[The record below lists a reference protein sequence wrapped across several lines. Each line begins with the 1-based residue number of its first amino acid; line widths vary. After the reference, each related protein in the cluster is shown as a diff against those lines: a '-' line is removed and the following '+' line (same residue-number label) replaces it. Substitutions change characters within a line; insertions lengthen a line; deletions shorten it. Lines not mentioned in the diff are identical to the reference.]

1 LTTEPLPNPYP
12 DGVPP
17 RSPLAQYLG
26 IEPLEVDEEHAV
38 ARVVLEDHHKQP
50 RGAVHAGVLLA
61 LADNT
66 ATILANRVNGVGGSL
81 PGFMVSVDLHAV
93 LLSNVN
99 EGEIR
104 ATARVV
110 RRGRRVTVIRTEV
123 SGEGGRVLTEVTTT
137 HIPT

>member
-1 LTTEPLPNPYP
+1 MTSEPVANPYP

-17 RSPLAQYLG
+17 RSPLAEHLG
-26 IEPLEVDEEHAV
+26 IDPLEVDEQHAV
-38 ARVVLEDHHKQP
+38 ARILLEDHHKQP
-50 RGAVHAGVLLA
+50 RGAVHAGVLLS

-66 ATILANRVNGVGGSL
+66 ATILANRVNGVGGAL
-81 PGFMVSVDLHAV
+81 PGFMVSIDLHAV
-93 LLSNVN
+93 LLSNVS

-104 ATARVV
+104 ATARLV

-123 SGEGGRVLTEVTTT
+123 TGEDGRTLTEVTTT

>member
-1 LTTEPLPNPYP
+1 MTTEVPNPYA
-12 DGVPP
+12 DGHIP
-17 RSPLAQYLG
+17 RSPAAVYLG
-26 IEPLEVDEEHAV
+26 IEPLEVDETKAV

-50 RGAVHAGVLLA
+50 RGAVHGGILLS

-81 PGFMVSVDLHAV
+81 PGFMVTVDLHAV
-93 LLSNVN
+93 LLANVN
-99 EGEIR
+99 EGEIV

-123 SGEGGRVLTEVTTT
+123 TGGDGRVLTEVTTT